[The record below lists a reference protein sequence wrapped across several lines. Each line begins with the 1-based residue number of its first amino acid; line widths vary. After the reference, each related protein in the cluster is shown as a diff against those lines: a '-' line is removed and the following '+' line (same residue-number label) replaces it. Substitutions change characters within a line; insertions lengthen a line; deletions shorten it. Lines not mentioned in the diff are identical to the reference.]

1 MPLLGPLGILFW
13 AGLAIFGAGHALFWP
28 VLAKYGGIERTKML
42 SVIFDEDSPMRR
54 PENRPDRMRF
64 RVSVFLIGIGLMTF
78 YTSLSVGEGRELRVC
93 QRKCLAEGHF
103 GGYFAPSEHAKAMG
117 RVERGCYCKTNEGGT
132 VELLQPKIPG
142 LNDLPPSPAASA
154 PASVP

>member
-28 VLAKYGGIERTKML
+28 VLAKHGGLERTKML
-42 SVIFDEDSPMRR
+42 SIIFDEDSPMRR
-54 PENRPDRMRF
+54 PEHRADRVRF

-93 QRKCLAEGHF
+93 QQKCLAEGHF
-103 GGYFAPSEHAKAMG
+103 GGYFAPSENAKAKG
-117 RVERGCYCKTNEGGT
+117 KVQRGCYCKTNEGGA
-132 VELLQPKIPG
+132 VELLQPTIPG
-142 LNDLPPSPAASA
+142 LTDPTPPSSA
-154 PASVP
+154 RSTP